1 MVSESA
7 EMMLKHIHSLSAAG
21 DRVRTTDLA
30 QQTGLTPAT
39 VTEMVQRLGSEGFLD
54 YQPYHGV
61 LLTNDGLQVAA
72 EMEHRFDLLQRFLVK
87 VLGVE
92 QGEADTVACRMEH
105 ILTRDIETRLC
116 NLLGISPDDPEA
128 AVCQEL
134 NRDCEGCAHP
144 AVTPLSRLGA
154 GDEARVRAI
163 LDSADMTLSLASAGL
178 KPGATVKVVATSDGG
193 WSLATPQ
200 GELSVDKK
208 LAQRIILDR

>member
-7 EMMLKHIHSLSAAG
+7 EMMLKHIYSLSAAG

-61 LLTNDGLQVAA
+61 LLTNEGLHVAA
-72 EMEHRFDLLQRFLVK
+72 EMEHRFDLLQRFLVE

-116 NLLGISPDDPEA
+116 NLLGISPDDSEA

-134 NRDCEGCAHP
+134 NRDCEACAHP
-144 AVTPLSRLGA
+144 SVVPLSRLA
-154 GDEARVRAI
+154 TGDEARVRAI

-178 KPGATVKVVATSDGG
+178 KPGARVKVVAADGGG

-200 GELSVDKK
+200 GELAVDEQ

>member
-7 EMMLKHIHSLSAAG
+7 EMMLKHIHSLSTAG

-61 LLTNDGLQVAA
+61 LLTTEGLHVAA
-72 EMEHRFDLLQRFLVK
+72 EMEHRFDLLQRFLVE

-128 AVCQEL
+128 AACQAL
-134 NRDCEGCAHP
+134 DRDCEGCAHP
-144 AVTPLSRLGA
+144 SVTPLSRLAA

-178 KPGATVKVVATSDGG
+178 KPGATVRVVATTDGG

-200 GELSVDKK
+200 GELSVDEQ